1 MTTHIFLG
9 LHDLTM
15 ISLVVELGAR
25 KLDSSM
31 GRKEQKIAYGDGQ
44 KNIAQ
49 THKLFERKGNDLTK
63 QGSSR

>member
-25 KLDSSM
+25 KLDASM

-44 KNIAQ
+44 KEHCPNP
-49 THKLFERKGNDLTK
+49 
-63 QGSSR
+63 

>member
-44 KNIAQ
+44 KEPCPNP
-49 THKLFERKGNDLTK
+49 
-63 QGSSR
+63 

>member
-9 LHDLTM
+9 LLDLTM

-25 KLDSSM
+25 KLDASM

-44 KNIAQ
+44 RGTLPKPISY
-49 THKLFERKGNDLTK
+49 LREKGMT
-63 QGSSR
+63 